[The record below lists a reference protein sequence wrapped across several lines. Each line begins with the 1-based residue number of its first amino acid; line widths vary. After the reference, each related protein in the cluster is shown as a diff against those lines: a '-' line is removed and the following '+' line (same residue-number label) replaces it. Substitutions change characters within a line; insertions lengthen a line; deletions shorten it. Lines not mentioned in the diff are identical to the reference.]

1 MINSMYRFTFASS
14 KDWDPDG
21 MESELRFSLSFVGSN
36 AKDLGLL
43 VSLAIRSG
51 VYQIAD
57 RIEFSGSSAKQLIT
71 DRLETVFEI
80 TNGMYRGEEVRREK
94 ISERTPSG
102 SVGDLVL
109 DLASGSVW
117 ICANVGFVEL
127 PKYVSKEI
135 RKVYRIAEILE
146 AL

>member
-1 MINSMYRFTFASS
+1 MEWNPNS
-14 KDWDPDG
+14 G
-21 MESELRFSLSFVGSN
+21 SLSFVGSN

-57 RIEFSGSSAKQLIT
+57 RIEFTGSSAKQLIT

-127 PKYVSKEI
+127 PEYVSGEI
-135 RKVYRIAEILE
+135 RKVYRISEILE